1 MTHEYI
7 LWIAT
12 IAYGFHMIEETVYD
26 WHGWVRRVLKLQA
39 EWHEFYMVNAVVIV
53 LGAGCAMV
61 GWRCPT
67 VALIFPAF
75 MVVNALLFH
84 VLPVL
89 VTRIFSPGVALPGCL
104 AGRRHH
110 HERGPHLRRAGFS
123 AHDVPH
129 RGAENQ
135 APAFLSPGTSGLIA
149 PSNEHGLAAVCDPP
163 WFQQTSLW
171 ISAVPGQPLLV
182 APIPRGVTLKI
193 KRGAT

>member
-61 GWRCPT
+61 GWRCPA
-67 VALIFPAF
+67 V
-75 MVVNALLFH
+75 ALLFH

-89 VTRIFSPGVALPGCL
+89 VTRIFSPGLFTAVILFLPVTAWL
-104 AGRRHH
+104 Y
-110 HERGPHLRRAGFS
+110 
-123 AHDVPH
+123 
-129 RGAENQ
+129 RGASQ
-135 APAFLSPGTSGLIA
+135 DGVLTTGAVLVSSIMGFLLMMFPIVLQKTKRL
-149 PSNEHGLAAVCDPP
+149 P
-163 WFQQTSLW
+163 FFRQQS
-171 ISAVPGQPLLV
+171 
-182 APIPRGVTLKI
+182 
-193 KRGAT
+193 